1 MKKDEIAKKIEQL
14 DNREKLLIEL
24 IEEEKQA
31 IKDWLLVYAS
41 NPEIVEKKSKEIFLK
56 LNQLKTELNELYFER
71 NILLKYFVEFS

>member
-1 MKKDEIAKKIEQL
+1 MKKDKIATKIEQL

-31 IKDWLLVYAS
+31 ITDWLLVYAS
-41 NPEIVEKKSKEIFLK
+41 NPEVVEKKSKEIFLK
-56 LNQLKTELNELYFER
+56 LNQLKKELNELYFER